1 MAQDTTGW
9 SEMLKAG
16 GEPLDVT
23 APAAEVGSVPF
34 VTDGFFLV
42 PKGSADSGAPVAC
55 VTDGVW
61 RLPKTTPLA
70 ITAGEQVYWNDTT
83 KKVTKTATDTPI
95 GKCHPGLSAGS
106 SDTTV
111 VVILQPG
118 GADAMDVITDHIAD
132 TVGAHAA
139 SAVAFTPAGTIAATT
154 VQAAVEEVSGDV
166 TDHVGDTVGAHAA
179 TAISITAPE
188 HYTETDVGAL
198 LATLAGKVYALEHP

>member
-61 RLPKTTPLA
+61 RLPKTTPLV
-70 ITAGEQVYWNDTT
+70 ITAGDQVYWNDTT

-118 GADAMDVITDHIAD
+118 GSDAMDVITDHIAD

-139 SAVAFTPAGTIAATT
+139 
-154 VQAAVEEVSGDV
+154 
-166 TDHVGDTVGAHAA
+166 
-179 TAISITAPE
+179 TAISITPPT
-188 HYTETDVGAL
+188 HYTETDVGSL